1 MAALMELAADA
12 FTVEKGSS
20 TNTTK
25 RRHVSR
31 GRRSSRSGPERLG
44 REASRTVGK
53 KSKEIVGAL
62 SDKATKGDL
71 PSVRALVEFAGGI
84 KPQAEPT
91 KKRHGRSAAQELI
104 DDLRLHGEWKG
115 EQEEGF
121 GEIGFGGVEPEGLY

>member
-1 MAALMELAADA
+1 MELAADA

-44 REASRTVGK
+44 REANRTVGK

-84 KPQAEPT
+84 KPQAEPK
-91 KKRHGRSAAQELI
+91 KKRHGMSASEELYE
-104 DDLRLHGEWKG
+104 DLRLHGEWKG
-115 EQEEGF
+115 EQKEGF